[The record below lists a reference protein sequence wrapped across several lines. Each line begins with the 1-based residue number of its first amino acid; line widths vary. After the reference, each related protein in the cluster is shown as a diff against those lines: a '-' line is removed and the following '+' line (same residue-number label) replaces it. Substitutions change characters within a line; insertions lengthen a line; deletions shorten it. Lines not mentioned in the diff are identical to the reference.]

1 MYKIALC
8 FIVIFST
15 YSYANAAFSSG
26 NKLLDICDTADGKT
40 LSDQFHFIQ
49 CLGFIEGFLRGFA
62 SGWVIHPQ
70 ELGLKPTTIPS
81 LPFCPPD
88 SATFRQFI
96 KVVVKYLN
104 NNPEEKLYLPPGVL
118 VFNAFKE
125 AFPCPK

>member
-8 FIVIFST
+8 FTIIFST
-15 YSYANAAFSSG
+15 YSYANAPLSG
-26 NKLLDICDTADGKT
+26 NELLNICTVTDSYFDKGRC
-40 LSDQFHFIQ
+40 I
-49 CLGFIEGFLRGFA
+49 GFIEGFLQGFID
-62 SGWVIHPQ
+62 SRITYLQ
-70 ELGLKPTTIPS
+70 ELGLKSTIPS

-88 SATFRQFI
+88 SATLRQLI

-118 VFNAFKE
+118 VFFAFKK